1 MKNLQSKIE
10 TKGATTFYTKTFDS
24 KTKNGLYVKL
34 SVWRK
39 VIKLGSS
46 PMVGK
51 SHYSISYK
59 GKHLFWRLNKSNI
72 NHYLNMV
79 DMYGDKL

>member
-1 MKNLQSKIE
+1 MKNLKSNIE

-24 KTKNGLYVKL
+24 KTKNGLDVKL

-39 VIKLGSS
+39 VIALGDK
-46 PMVGK
+46 PMIGN
-51 SHYSISYK
+51 SHYSISYN
-59 GKHLFWRLNKSNI
+59 GKELFWRLNKSNI

-79 DMYGDKL
+79 DMYGDTL